1 MERSAALFF
10 EGTVGALLKGCLF
23 TYLDANAVFFSG
35 FNRGANV
42 TMNEFLSIGETAI
55 SQWGYTDGSPV
66 PGMGF
71 DATAGNQPRG
81 TSITYNVVHE
91 VGLYTKQ
98 NSAYFQSESFLN
110 VIEGNI
116 FYNGP
121 RAGVNFDDG
130 LGGGSIL
137 TRNVLA
143 NFCRESSDHASFNSW
158 NRQVY
163 IYDDANG
170 NPTVQKMNDT
180 ISYNWILANVS
191 Y

>member
-1 MERSAALFF
+1 LFF
-10 EGTVGALLKGCLF
+10 EGTIGALLKGCFF

-42 TMNEFLSIGETAI
+42 TMNEFLSIGESAI

-81 TSITYNVVHE
+81 TTVSYNVVHE

-121 RAGVNFDDG
+121 REFF
-130 LGGGSIL
+130 S
-137 TRNVLA
+137 
-143 NFCRESSDHASFNSW
+143 
-158 NRQVY
+158 
-163 IYDDANG
+163 
-170 NPTVQKMNDT
+170 
-180 ISYNWILANVS
+180 
-191 Y
+191 